1 MNEEMEIWRGSSHF
15 IKSSEIIFLI
25 RAYNEATRIVPVI
38 KSILRAGFTH
48 ILVVD
53 DGSRDNTLEVLSQFP
68 SIHIVHHPFNRGGGA
83 ALETGFEYIRRNGE
97 NMGIKYVV
105 TFDADGQHHVED
117 MPVFIEAF
125 GKDSSLDLVLGSRFV
140 VKTTTNVPLFRRLT
154 LLGGQFFT
162 LFISG
167 IWLTDAHNGFRMM
180 KIETVKKIRLT
191 MDGMEYGSEFVDE
204 MKHQKCRFTEVPVNV
219 TYTDDT
225 LAKGQ
230 HLGGIWRIVTKM
242 IWKKFFS

>member
-1 MNEEMEIWRGSSHF
+1 MKIN
-15 IKSSEIIFLI
+15 KNNIIFLI
-25 RAYNEATRIVPVI
+25 RAYNEALRIGAVI
-38 KSILRAGFTH
+38 ESILAAGFSK

-53 DGSRDNTLEVLSQFP
+53 DGSADDTRTVLSRFP

-97 NMGIKYVV
+97 ELDIEYVV
-105 TFDADGQHHVED
+105 TFDADGQHHIED
-117 MPVFIEAF
+117 LSAFIRAF
-125 GKDSSLDLVLGSRFV
+125 EKDPTLDLVLGSRFIR
-140 VKTTTNVPLFRRLT
+140 KTNTNVPFFRRLT

-162 LFISG
+162 LLISG
-167 IWLTDAHNGFRMM
+167 VWLTDAHNGYRMM
-180 KIETVKKIRLT
+180 RLDTVKKIHLT

-204 MKHQKCRFTEVPVNV
+204 MRSEKCHFTEVPVNV

-242 IWKKFFS
+242 IWKKFFH

>member
-1 MNEEMEIWRGSSHF
+1 MTIN
-15 IKSSEIIFLI
+15 KNEIIFLI

-38 KSILRAGFTH
+38 ESIFRDGYTH
-48 ILVVD
+48 ILIVD

-68 SIHIVHHPFNRGGGA
+68 TLHVIHHPFNRGGGA
-83 ALETGFEYIRRNGE
+83 ALETGLEYVRRNGSGL
-97 NMGIKYVV
+97 GIHYVV

-117 MPVFIEAF
+117 MPVFLEAF
-125 GKDSSLDLVLGSRFV
+125 EKDPTLDLVLGSRFII
-140 VKTTTNVPLFRRLT
+140 KTDTNVPLFRRLT

-167 IWLTDAHNGFRMM
+167 VWLTDAHNGYRMM
-180 KIETVKKIRLT
+180 TLKTVKKIHLT

-204 MKHQKCRFTEVPVNV
+204 MRHQKCRFAEVPVNV
-219 TYTDDT
+219 TYTEDT

-230 HLGGIWRIVTKM
+230 HLGGAWRIVTKM
-242 IWKKFFS
+242 LWKKFFN

>member
-1 MNEEMEIWRGSSHF
+1 MTIN
-15 IKSSEIIFLI
+15 KNEIIFLI
-25 RAYNEATRIVPVI
+25 RSYNEAPRIAPVI
-38 KSILRAGFTH
+38 ESILSAGFTH
-48 ILVVD
+48 ILIVD
-53 DGSRDNTLEVLSQFP
+53 DGSKDDTLEVLSQFP
-68 SIHIVHHPFNRGGGA
+68 TLHIVHHPFNRGGGA

-97 NMGIKYVV
+97 EMGIKYIV

-117 MPVFIEAF
+117 MSVFMNAF
-125 GKDSSLDLVLGSRFV
+125 KKDSSLDLVLGSRFII
-140 VKTTTNVPLFRRLT
+140 KTHTNVPFFRRLT

-167 IWLTDAHNGFRMM
+167 VWLTDAHNGYRMM
-180 KIETVKKIRLT
+180 RLDTVKKLHLT

-204 MKHQKCRFTEVPVNV
+204 MKHLKCRFAEVPVNV

-230 HLGGIWRIVTKM
+230 HLGGAWRIVTKM
-242 IWKKFFS
+242 LWKKFFN

>member
-1 MNEEMEIWRGSSHF
+1 MKIKKEEIG
-15 IKSSEIIFLI
+15 FLI
-25 RAYNEATRIVPVI
+25 RSYNEAPRISAVI
-38 KSILRAGFTH
+38 ESILAAGFTR

-53 DGSRDNTLEVLSQFP
+53 DGSKDGTVDVLSAFP
-68 SIHIVHHPFNRGGGA
+68 TIHIVRHPFNRGGGA
-83 ALETGFEYIRRNGE
+83 ALETGFEYFRRNGE
-97 NMGIKYVV
+97 DLGVRYVV

-117 MPVFIEAF
+117 IPVFTQAF
-125 GKDSSLDLVLGSRFV
+125 ENDPTLDLVLGSRFI
-140 VKTTTNVPLFRRLT
+140 VKTRTNVPFFRRIT
-154 LLGGQFFT
+154 LLGGQIFT

-167 IWLTDAHNGFRMM
+167 VWLTDAHNGYRMLRL
-180 KIETVKKIRLT
+180 ETVKKIRLT

-204 MKHQKCRFTEVPVNV
+204 MRHQKCRFAEVPVNV

-242 IWKKFFS
+242 LWKKFFN

>member
-1 MNEEMEIWRGSSHF
+1 MTINKDEV
-15 IKSSEIIFLI
+15 IFLI
-25 RAYNEATRIVPVI
+25 RAYNEAPRVASVI
-38 KSILRAGFTH
+38 ESILGAGFTH

-53 DGSRDNTLEVLSQFP
+53 DGSKDDTMEVLSQFP
-68 SIHIVHHPFNRGGGA
+68 SLHIVHHPFNRGGGA
-83 ALETGFEYIRRNGE
+83 ALETGFEYIRRNGDE
-97 NMGIKYVV
+97 LGIGYVV

-117 MPVFIEAF
+117 LPVFIKAF
-125 GKDSSLDLVLGSRFV
+125 NKNPSLDLVLGSRFIV
-140 VKTTTNVPLFRRLT
+140 RTHTNVPFFRRLT

-167 IWLTDAHNGFRMM
+167 VWLTDAHNGFRMM
-180 KIETVKKIRLT
+180 KLETVKKIHLT

-204 MKHQKCRFTEVPVNV
+204 MRHQQCRFAEVPVNV
-219 TYTDDT
+219 TYTEDT

-242 IWKKFFS
+242 VWKKFFN

>member
-1 MNEEMEIWRGSSHF
+1 MTIN
-15 IKSSEIIFLI
+15 KNEIIFLI
-25 RAYNEATRIVPVI
+25 RSYNEAPRIAPVI
-38 KSILRAGFTH
+38 ESILSAGFTH

-53 DGSRDNTLEVLSQFP
+53 DGSKDNTLEVLSQFP
-68 SIHIVHHPFNRGGGA
+68 TLHIVHHPFNRGGGA

-97 NMGIKYVV
+97 EMGIKYVV

-117 MPVFIEAF
+117 MPVFMNAF
-125 GKDSSLDLVLGSRFV
+125 KKDLSLDLVLGSRFII
-140 VKTTTNVPLFRRLT
+140 KTHTNVPFFRRLT

-167 IWLTDAHNGFRMM
+167 VWLTDAHNGYRMM
-180 KIETVKKIRLT
+180 RLDTVKKLHLT

-204 MKHQKCRFTEVPVNV
+204 MKHLKCRFAEVPVNV

-230 HLGGIWRIVTKM
+230 HLGGAWRIVTKM
-242 IWKKFFS
+242 LWKKFFN

>member
-1 MNEEMEIWRGSSHF
+1 MTVN
-15 IKSSEIIFLI
+15 KNEIIFLI
-25 RAYNEATRIVPVI
+25 RAYNEAPRIAPVI
-38 KSILRAGFTH
+38 ESILNAGFSH
-48 ILVVD
+48 ILIVD
-53 DGSRDNTLEVLSQFP
+53 DGSKDDTMEVLSRFP
-68 SIHIVHHPFNRGGGA
+68 NLHTVHHPFNRGGGA

-97 NMGIKYVV
+97 EMGIKYVV

-117 MPVFIEAF
+117 VPVFMEAF
-125 GKDSSLDLVLGSRFV
+125 RKDSSLDLVLGSRFV
-140 VKTTTNVPLFRRLT
+140 VKTQTNVPFFRRLT

-167 IWLTDAHNGFRMM
+167 IWLTDAHNGFRMLRL
-180 KIETVKKIRLT
+180 ETVKKIHLT

-204 MKHQKCRFTEVPVNV
+204 IKRQKCHFIEVPVNV

-230 HLGGIWRIVTKM
+230 HLGGIWRIVSKM
-242 IWKKFFS
+242 IWKKYFN

>member
-1 MNEEMEIWRGSSHF
+1 MN
-15 IKSSEIIFLI
+15 
-25 RAYNEATRIVPVI
+25 
-38 KSILRAGFTH
+38 

-53 DGSRDNTLEVLSQFP
+53 DGSKDATLEVLSRYP
-68 SIHIVHHPFNRGGGA
+68 TLHVVHHPFNRGGGA

-97 NMGIKYVV
+97 ALGIHYVV

-117 MPVFIEAF
+117 MPGFVEAF
-125 GKDSSLDLVLGSRFV
+125 AQDPSLDLVLGSRFI
-140 VKTTTNVPLFRRLT
+140 VKTNTNVPLLRRIT

-167 IWLTDAHNGFRMM
+167 VWLTDAHNGYRMM
-180 KIETVKKIRLT
+180 RLETVKKIHLT

-204 MKHQKCRFTEVPVNV
+204 MRHEKCRFTEVPVNV

-230 HLGGIWRIVTKM
+230 HLGGAWRIVTKM
-242 IWKKFFS
+242 LWKKFFN

>member
-1 MNEEMEIWRGSSHF
+1 MKIN
-15 IKSSEIIFLI
+15 KTNIIFLI
-25 RAYNEATRIVPVI
+25 RAYNEAQRIGAVI
-38 KSILRAGFTH
+38 ESILDAGYTQ

-53 DGSRDNTLEVLSQFP
+53 DGSADDTRAVLSQFP
-68 SIHIVHHPFNRGGGA
+68 SIHVVHHPFNRGGGA
-83 ALETGFEYIRRNGE
+83 ALETGFEYIRRNGGGL
-97 NMGIKYVV
+97 GIEYIV

-117 MPVFIEAF
+117 LPVFIRAFEA
-125 GKDSSLDLVLGSRFV
+125 DPTLDLVLGSRFV
-140 VKTTTNVPLFRRLT
+140 RKTNTNVPFFRRLT

-162 LFISG
+162 LLISG
-167 IWLTDAHNGFRMM
+167 VWLTDAHNGYRMLR
-180 KIETVKKIRLT
+180 IETVKKIHLT

-204 MKHQKCRFTEVPVNV
+204 MRSQKCRFTEVPVNV

-242 IWKKFFS
+242 IWKKFFH

>member
-1 MNEEMEIWRGSSHF
+1 MTIN
-15 IKSSEIIFLI
+15 KKEIIFLI
-25 RAYNEATRIVPVI
+25 RAYNEAPRIAPVI
-38 KSILRAGFTH
+38 ESILGASFTH

-53 DGSRDNTLEVLSQFP
+53 DGSQDNTSKVLSQFP
-68 SIHIVHHPFNRGGGA
+68 TLHVVHHPFNRGGGA
-83 ALETGFEYIRRNGE
+83 ALETGFEYIRRNGDE
-97 NMGIKYVV
+97 LGIKYVV
-105 TFDADGQHHVED
+105 TFDADGQHHIED
-117 MPVFIEAF
+117 MPVFMEAF
-125 GKDSSLDLVLGSRFV
+125 RKDPSLDLVLGSRFV
-140 VKTTTNVPLFRRLT
+140 VKTKTNVPLFRRLT

-167 IWLTDAHNGFRMM
+167 VWLTDAHNGYRML
-180 KIETVKKIRLT
+180 KLETVKKIHLT

-204 MKHQKCRFTEVPVNV
+204 MRHQKCQFTEVPVNV

-242 IWKKFFS
+242 LWKKFFH